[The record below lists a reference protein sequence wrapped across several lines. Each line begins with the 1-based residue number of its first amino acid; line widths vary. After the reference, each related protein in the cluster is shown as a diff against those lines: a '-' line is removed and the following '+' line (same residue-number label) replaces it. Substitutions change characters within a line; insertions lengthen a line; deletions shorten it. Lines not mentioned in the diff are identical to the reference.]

1 MPQTPETPLVTVVI
15 PTHDRRA
22 LLDEAIDSV
31 LAQTY
36 PRWELVVVDDGS
48 TDGTVEHVR
57 ARGDARITVIASPR
71 LGHAGRLRN
80 LGIAAAAGE
89 LVAFLDSDDVWLPG
103 KLEAQVAALR
113 GSGARWCYAGYELMD
128 EARRTIPFRAGHAAT
143 PSGWIV
149 RELLEMRMGVDIST
163 LVVERTL
170 LAEAGGFTEDPEVR
184 FRQDLELVLRLAL
197 RTEAVGVPDVLA
209 RVRHHAGRITA
220 NLRHAHEHTARVYD
234 RFLAHAPPPELAR
247 AARRVRAAVLAD
259 AGAERL
265 GDGDYA
271 LAARLFGRALLG
283 GARPDRWARAVVRG
297 ARGRLRRGAR
307 RG

>member
-1 MPQTPETPLVTVVI
+1 MPQTPDAPLVTVVI
-15 PTHDRRA
+15 PTHDRLP

-31 LAQTY
+31 LAQTW

-71 LGHAGRLRN
+71 LGHAGRVRN
-80 LGIAAAAGE
+80 LGIAAATGE

-103 KLEAQVAALR
+103 KLEAQVVALR
-113 GSGARWCYAGYELMD
+113 DGSARWCYTGYELMD

-163 LVVERTL
+163 LVVERAL
-170 LAEAGGFTEDPEVR
+170 LAETGAFTADPEVR
-184 FRQDLELVLRLAL
+184 YRQDMELVLRLAL
-197 RTEAVGVPDVLA
+197 HAEAVGVPDVLA
-209 RVRHHAGRITA
+209 RVRHHPGRLTA
-220 NLRHAHEHTARVYD
+220 NLRHTHEHMARVYD
-234 RFLAHAPPPELAR
+234 AFLAHAPPPEVAR
-247 AARRVRAAVLAD
+247 AARRMRAAVLSN

-271 LAARLFGRALLG
+271 LAARLFARALVG
-283 GARPDRWARAVVRG
+283 GARPDRWVRAIARG
-297 ARGRLRRGAR
+297 ARDRLRRG
-307 RG
+307 G

>member
-1 MPQTPETPLVTVVI
+1 MPQPSDPPLVTVVI
-15 PTHDRRA
+15 PTHDRLP

-48 TDGTVEHVR
+48 ADGTVEHLR
-57 ARGDARITVIASPR
+57 ARGDARVRVIASPR
-71 LGHAGRLRN
+71 LGHPGRVRN

-103 KLEAQVAALR
+103 KLAAQVTALR
-113 GSGARWCYAGYELMD
+113 ESRARWCYTGYELMD

-143 PSGWIV
+143 PSGRVV

-163 LVVERTL
+163 LVVERAL
-170 LAEAGGFTEDPEVR
+170 LAEAGAFTDDPEVR
-184 FRQDLELVLRLAL
+184 YRQDLELVLRLAL
-197 RTEAVGVPDVLA
+197 RAEAVGVPDVLA
-209 RVRHHAGRITA
+209 RVRHHPGRLTA
-220 NLRHAHEHTARVYD
+220 KLRHAHEHTARVYD
-234 RFLAHAPPPELAR
+234 AFLAHGPPPELAR

-265 GDGDYA
+265 GHGDYA
-271 LAARLFGRALLG
+271 VAARMFVRALLG
-283 GARPDRWARAVVRG
+283 GARPDRWARSIARG
-297 ARGRLRRGAR
+297 ARDRLRRG
-307 RG
+307 G